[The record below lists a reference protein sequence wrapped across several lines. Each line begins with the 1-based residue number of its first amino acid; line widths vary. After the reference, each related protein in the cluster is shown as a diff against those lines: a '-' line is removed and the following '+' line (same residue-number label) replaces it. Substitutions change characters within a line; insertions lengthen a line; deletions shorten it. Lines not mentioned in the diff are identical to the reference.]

1 MSIDFEGLYSYKGEK
16 PDVLPNRI
24 RLSNGLTKTDRT
36 TFTEEDLEDAGYTG
50 PHENPDDIVRGFFE
64 KVEWNSET
72 VSWEKTTIPELELMA
87 KVRLE
92 RNNGLELSD
101 WTQLPDSPLTEEK
114 REEWAE
120 FRQKLRDLPESI
132 PSDATEYANFI
143 WPQRPE

>member
-1 MSIDFEGLYSYKGEK
+1 MAVDLEALYSYKGET

-24 RLSNGLTKTDRT
+24 RLSSRLTKTDRS
-36 TFTEEDLEDAGYTG
+36 TFTEEDLADAGYTG
-50 PHENPDDIVRGFFE
+50 PYEKPDDIVHGFFE
-64 KVEWNSET
+64 KVEWNSESL
-72 VSWEKTTIPELELMA
+72 SWEKTTIPELELMV

-114 REEWAE
+114 KAEWAE
-120 FRQKLRDLPESI
+120 FRQKLRDLPENI
-132 PSDATEYANFI
+132 PSDPTKYSNFI